1 MRIGIMCGMIVAL
14 LSVQVGVAS
23 PWVAWGFTCFG
34 VLGGVA
40 LSSKLDA
47 IARAC
52 DRD

>member
-1 MRIGIMCGMIVAL
+1 MCGLIVAL
-14 LSVQVGVAS
+14 LSAQVGVAS
-23 PWVAWGFTCFG
+23 PWLAWGFASLG